1 MTLTQRCVNGLERA
15 LVALLCRVD
24 ADAVRRVPLEGPLIV
39 VTNHVNFLEIPVV
52 RSRLLPRRVV
62 GLAKAEAWDHR
73 LLGWLFD
80 LWGAIPVRRGEPD
93 LAAMR
98 ACMNAL
104 RRREILVVAPEGTRS
119 RDGRLARGRPGVVTL
134 GLHSGAPILPLAFYG
149 GERLGQHL
157 RRLRRVPF
165 TIRVGEP
172 FCLAAESGRVHRD
185 ERQAM
190 ADAIMARI
198 AALLPSEYRGVYA
211 DATAGSPY
219 LVPCNVADSARP
231 AQTI

>member
-1 MTLTQRCVNGLERA
+1 MKLARWCVDRVEQA

-24 ADAVRRVPLEGPLIV
+24 GEAVRQVPLEGPLIV

-93 LAAMR
+93 LTAMR
-98 ACMNAL
+98 ACMAAL
-104 RRREILVVAPEGTRS
+104 RRRDILVVAPEGTRS
-119 RDGRLARGRPGVVTL
+119 RDGRLARGRPGVVTI

-165 TIRVGEP
+165 TICVGEP
-172 FCLAAESGRVHRD
+172 FCLATETGRVARD
-185 ERQAM
+185 ERQAI

-211 DATAGSPY
+211 DAATGSPY
-219 LVPCNVADSARP
+219 LVPCKVADGATR
-231 AQTI
+231 TT